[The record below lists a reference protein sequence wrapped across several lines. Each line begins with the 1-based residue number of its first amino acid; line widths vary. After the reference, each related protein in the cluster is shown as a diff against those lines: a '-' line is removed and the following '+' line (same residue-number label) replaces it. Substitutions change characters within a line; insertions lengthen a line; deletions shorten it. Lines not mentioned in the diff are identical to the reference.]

1 MPEVMSIVD
10 RDEYFRVCPKVA
22 FALFMPPSFSD
33 AGFLF
38 GVRFG
43 FVYGIFL
50 MGASITRNSRKQD
63 ENTKNLKE
71 ERWGMHIVPSRLFTN
86 QRFAQ
91 LRSAA
96 FSVQPAPHTKFAKT
110 QIKDL
115 LS

>member
-1 MPEVMSIVD
+1 MSILE
-10 RDEYFRVCPKVA
+10 RDGYFRVCLNVA

-38 GVRFG
+38 GVRFD

-71 ERWGMHIVPSRLFTN
+71 ERWGMHIVPSP
-86 QRFAQ
+86 
-91 LRSAA
+91 
-96 FSVQPAPHTKFAKT
+96 VPHTKSAKINEIHEKGDRGGT
-110 QIKDL
+110 
-115 LS
+115 